1 MCAERFI
8 GGGVLA
14 LGGAVFFWLIP
25 AGVDSP
31 ANVAHLS
38 LAPDFWPRIIAVVL
52 ALTGLLLMLNPG
64 AAAVHESPSHES
76 PRDESPAPPST
87 GMRVLRLGVVLAA
100 LFGFYAL
107 IPHAGMVVPGMVFIF
122 ALMGFAGERRWRLM
136 AAVAVGVPLLLYV
149 FFTQVAGVP
158 IPLGVFE
165 SLRG

>member
-1 MCAERFI
+1 MRAERFI

-14 LGGAVFFWLIP
+14 LGAAVFFWLIP

-64 AAAVHESPSHES
+64 AAAVDESPSHES
-76 PRDESPAPPST
+76 PRESPAPSST
-87 GMRVLRLGVVLAA
+87 GMRVLRLGVVLAM

-107 IPHAGMVVPGMVFIF
+107 IPYAGMVVPGMAFIF
-122 ALMGFAGERRWRLM
+122 ALTGFAGERRWRLM
-136 AAVAVGVPLLLYV
+136 ATVAVAVPLLLYL

>member
-1 MCAERFI
+1 MRAERFI

-14 LGGAVFFWLIP
+14 LGAAVFFWLIP

-52 ALTGLLLMLNPG
+52 ALTGLLLVLNPG

-76 PRDESPAPPST
+76 PAPSST
-87 GMRVLRLGVVLAA
+87 VARVLRLGVVLAM
-100 LFGFYAL
+100 LFGFYVL
-107 IPHAGMVVPGMVFIF
+107 IPHLGMVVPGMAFIF

>member
-1 MCAERFI
+1 MRAERFI

-14 LGGAVFFWLIP
+14 LGGAVFFYLIP

-38 LAPDFWPRIIAVVL
+38 LAPDFWPRIVAVVL
-52 ALTGLLLMLNPG
+52 ALTGLLLMLKPG
-64 AAAVHESPSHES
+64 AAAVDES
-76 PRDESPAPPST
+76 PRESPAPSST
-87 GMRVLRLGVVLAA
+87 VARVLRLGVVLAA

-122 ALMGFAGERRWRLM
+122 ALLGFAGERRWRLM
-136 AAVAVGVPLLLYV
+136 ATVAVGVPLLLYV

>member
-1 MCAERFI
+1 MRERII

-14 LGGAVFFWLIP
+14 LGAAVFFWLIP

-38 LAPDFWPRIIAVVL
+38 LAPDFWPRIIAAGL
-52 ALTGLLLMLNPG
+52 ALFGLLLMLKPG
-64 AAAVHESPSHES
+64 AAAVDESPSHASPSHES
-76 PRDESPAPPST
+76 PGRPST
-87 GMRVLRLGVVLAA
+87 GARVLRLGVVLAS

-107 IPHAGMVVPGMVFIF
+107 IPVAGMVVPGVVFIF

-136 AAVAVGVPLLLYV
+136 VAVAVAAPLLLYA
-149 FFTQVAGVP
+149 FFTQVAGIP

-165 SLRG
+165 AWRG